1 MLKNKLPL
9 LLLASPFLFASK
21 CKDRKNKAITEDV
34 VNVAR
39 PESTLQVTGLVPSSI
54 PAGTTPRARVT
65 GAGFEK
71 QADVFVGGQQVF
83 GVQFM
88 SPNELRINLPALTP
102 GMYDVKV
109 KNNDGGS
116 HTAYGAL
123 EVNMAEEAQAAS
135 IPSQCRD
142 EIVINF
148 NVNEFA
154 LEGPEQ
160 YALREY
166 NQCFGV
172 DGASYVVEGHCDERG
187 TTEYNMA
194 LGERRANSVKAF
206 LQTKGVAP
214 SRINTR
220 SYGEEQPAVS
230 GSNENAWAQNRR
242 AVIRISYP

>member
-1 MLKNKLPL
+1 MWRVQ
-9 LLLASPFLFASK
+9 S
-21 CKDRKNKAITEDV
+21 
-34 VNVAR
+34 
-39 PESTLQVTGLVPSSI
+39 STLQVTGLVPSSI

-135 IPSQCRD
+135 IPTQCRD

-148 NVNEFA
+148 KVNEFA

-160 YALREY
+160 YAMREY

-194 LGERRANSVKAF
+194 LGERRAN
-206 LQTKGVAP
+206 P
-214 SRINTR
+214 
-220 SYGEEQPAVS
+220 
-230 GSNENAWAQNRR
+230 
-242 AVIRISYP
+242 